1 MTVTTDGEEEAA
13 LTAYSYEKKVQVAS
27 FSNFFLDFL
36 ILSLALPCHLSG
48 ELKGNGR

>member
-1 MTVTTDGEEEAA
+1 LPSVREEEAA
-13 LTAYSYEKKVQVAS
+13 LTAYSYEKKFKSPVS
-27 FSNFFLDFL
+27 PIFLDFL

>member
-27 FSNFFLDFL
+27 FSNFFGFSDFVFGPSMPFEWR
-36 ILSLALPCHLSG
+36 I
-48 ELKGNGR
+48 KRQR